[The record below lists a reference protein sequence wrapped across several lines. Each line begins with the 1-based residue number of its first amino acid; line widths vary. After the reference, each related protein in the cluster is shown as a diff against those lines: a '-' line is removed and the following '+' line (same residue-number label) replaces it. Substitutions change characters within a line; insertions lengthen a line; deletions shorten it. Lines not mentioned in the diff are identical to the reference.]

1 MRYLKTYESM
11 RSNKS
16 FLEILE
22 YINDIC
28 LDLKDDGFN
37 VDVKRESYW
46 KSDNKNIKNRFS
58 PSHQHEKNSVKLL
71 MIKVV
76 IYKLDADS
84 PAYPYSPSGN
94 TEDIM
99 YEIDNDIFDYE
110 NWVSGYSTWLYHTKK
125 YGTTREIDPIS
136 LQLTFSK

>member
-1 MRYLKTYESM
+1 M
-11 RSNKS
+11 
-16 FLEILE
+16 
-22 YINDIC
+22 
-28 LDLKDDGFN
+28 
-37 VDVKRESYW
+37 
-46 KSDNKNIKNRFS
+46 KNIKSYNEAFNTNTLEDILIDVTDEGYTWDLVNTTKS
-58 PSHQHEKNSVKLL
+58 NGTSTVSIYINNTVEFD
-71 MIKVV
+71 IKK
-76 IYKLDADS
+76 IKETAQRILKYLESDGYK
-84 PAYPYSPSGN
+84 PSGN

>member
-1 MRYLKTYESM
+1 M
-11 RSNKS
+11 
-16 FLEILE
+16 
-22 YINDIC
+22 
-28 LDLKDDGFN
+28 
-37 VDVKRESYW
+37 
-46 KSDNKNIKNRFS
+46 KNIKSYNEAFNTNTLEDILIDVTDEGYTWDLVNTTKS
-58 PSHQHEKNSVKLL
+58 NGTSTVSIYINNTVEFD
-71 MIKVV
+71 IKK
-76 IYKLDADS
+76 IKETTQRILKYLESDGYK
-84 PAYPYSPSGN
+84 PSGN

>member
-1 MRYLKTYESM
+1 M
-11 RSNKS
+11 
-16 FLEILE
+16 
-22 YINDIC
+22 
-28 LDLKDDGFN
+28 
-37 VDVKRESYW
+37 
-46 KSDNKNIKNRFS
+46 KNIKSYNEAFNTNTLEDILIDITDEGYTWDLVNTTKS
-58 PSHQHEKNSVKLL
+58 NGTSIVSIYINNTVEFD
-71 MIKVV
+71 IKK
-76 IYKLDADS
+76 IKETAQRILKYLESDGYK
-84 PAYPYSPSGN
+84 PSGN